1 MENEMNHQTQDQS
14 PHPIENQ
21 HHSANLADNQLEN
34 SEIGLYSASRHQI
47 PPTTTPLWIQPNP
60 PVRRVEQKTD
70 EEMKEDEVR
79 RDQRHDKRA
88 NQVAPK
94 KKIYMR

>member
-1 MENEMNHQTQDQS
+1 MNHQTQDQS
-14 PHPIENQ
+14 PHPIQNQ

-34 SEIGLYSASRHQI
+34 SEIGLYSASRHQ
-47 PPTTTPLWIQPNP
+47 IQPNP

-94 KKIYMR
+94 QKIYMR